1 MPLKPS
7 HHLRSRRTVSTFS
20 SAFFALGLIAGAAN
34 ADPLTN
40 ALPSV
45 DLQPVQG
52 AVSDLTATAA
62 GAAPATSATRTMAGA
77 NAVSFSGGM
86 NEGLR
91 YTDAFFMERATNPYI
106 DDPGKNSRKPVKMGF
121 ALFSADAG
129 DFEVSLSYAGRFNGD
144 FQEHHGG
151 LRLTWKIPP
160 N

>member
-1 MPLKPS
+1 MFG
-7 HHLRSRRTVSTFS
+7 TFS
-20 SAFFALGLIAGAAN
+20 ARHCSTHIIPAAAAGLCALGLAAAAS
-34 ADPLTN
+34 ADPLADLSVQS
-40 ALPSV
+40 ALT
-45 DLQPVQG
+45 PVQG
-52 AVSDLTATAA
+52 AVNDLTGTATSTAA
-62 GAAPATSATRTMAGA
+62 GTGATRTVAGT

-91 YTDAFFMERATNPYI
+91 YTDAFFMERSTNPYI
-106 DDPGKNSRKPVKMGF
+106 DDPARNSRKPVKMGF

-129 DFEVSLSYAGRFNGD
+129 DFEISLNYAGRFNGD